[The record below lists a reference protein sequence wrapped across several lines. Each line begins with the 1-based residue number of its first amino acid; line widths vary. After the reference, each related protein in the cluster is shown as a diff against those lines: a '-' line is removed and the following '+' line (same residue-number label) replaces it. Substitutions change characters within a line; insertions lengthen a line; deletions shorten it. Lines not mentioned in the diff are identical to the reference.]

1 MVEGGARLA
10 DLLEA
15 VYRMERAAVS
25 LVDESTLIN
34 TLRHCTGPLV
44 PGLSNVSIT
53 KSLINPAT

>member
-10 DLLEA
+10 NLTEA
-15 VYRMERAAVS
+15 VYRMELAAAS
-25 LVDESTLIN
+25 LEDELPLMIN
-34 TLRHCTGPLV
+34 LRHCTGPLV